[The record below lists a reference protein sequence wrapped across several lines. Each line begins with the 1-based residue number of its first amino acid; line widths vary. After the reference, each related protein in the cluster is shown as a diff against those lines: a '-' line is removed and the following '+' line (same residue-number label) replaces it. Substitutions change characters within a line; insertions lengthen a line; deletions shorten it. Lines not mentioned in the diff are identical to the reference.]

1 MKARPP
7 AHHCRNGMHGFK
19 RSTLQQGAE
28 LAFET
33 VLAKVAEITGKFEN
47 LVDPVIES
55 CLGH

>member
-47 LVDPVIES
+47 L
-55 CLGH
+55 